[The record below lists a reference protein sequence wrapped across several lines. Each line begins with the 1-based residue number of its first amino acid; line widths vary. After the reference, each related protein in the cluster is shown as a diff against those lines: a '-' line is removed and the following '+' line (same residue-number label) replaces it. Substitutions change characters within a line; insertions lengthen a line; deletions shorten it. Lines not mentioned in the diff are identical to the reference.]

1 MYEVNE
7 KDWKLLR
14 KKVPIWQENHMA
26 KLNKEYID
34 ILSKDRAPSTNFWEL
49 EKRIYQDKKS
59 IGVLIDMRRSQ
70 MVNNLCRFIYE
81 EIITLD
87 DLDGFSEELIETIKY
102 ITERSR

>member
-1 MYEVNE
+1 
-7 KDWKLLR
+7 
-14 KKVPIWQENHMA
+14 MA
-26 KLNKEYID
+26 KLNKEYIE

-87 DLDGFSEELIETIKY
+87 DLDGFSDELIETIKH

>member
-1 MYEVNE
+1 
-7 KDWKLLR
+7 
-14 KKVPIWQENHMA
+14 MA
-26 KLNKEYID
+26 KLNKEYFEF
-34 ILSKDRAPSTNFWEL
+34 LSKDRAPSTNFWEL

-87 DLDGFSEELIETIKY
+87 DLDGFSDELIETIKH